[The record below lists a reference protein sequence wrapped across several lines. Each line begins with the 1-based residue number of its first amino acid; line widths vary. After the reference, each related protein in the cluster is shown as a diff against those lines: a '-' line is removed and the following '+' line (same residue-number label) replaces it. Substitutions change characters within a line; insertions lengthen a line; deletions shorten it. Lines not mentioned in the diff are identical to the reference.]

1 MTPTVTGQTGHVGVI
16 GDPVRHS
23 LSPTL
28 HNAAYEAM
36 GLDLVYGAFVVHD
49 GDAELALRGARAL
62 GFLGLSVTTPHKDA
76 IAKAADERSRR
87 VELLGAA
94 NSVVFR
100 DGVALAES
108 TDGDGLLSDL
118 ATACAFSPA
127 GTKCAVIGAGGA
139 ARAVVLALASAGAE
153 QVVVVNRS
161 ADRASAASALAGAT
175 GRVGEVTDL
184 AGCDLVVN
192 ATSLGLIA
200 DEAASDVAR
209 ELAANL
215 TEGQLVVDL
224 VYRPAH
230 TVFLLR
236 AAERGAVV
244 RNGLGMLVHQAALQV
259 ELFTG
264 RTAPI
269 DVMWASVA
277 AELAG

>member
-1 MTPTVTGQTGHVGVI
+1 MSPVVTGLTGHVGVI

-28 HNAAYEAM
+28 HNAAYTAM

-49 GDAELALRGARAL
+49 GDAEVALRGACAL

-76 IAKAADERSRR
+76 IAKAADERTRR
-87 VELLGAA
+87 AELLGAA

-100 DGVALAES
+100 GGTSLADS
-108 TDGDGLLSDL
+108 TDGEGLLADL
-118 ATACAFSPA
+118 STACGFVPEGAN
-127 GTKCAVIGAGGA
+127 CAVIGAGGA

-153 QVVVVNRS
+153 RVTVVNRS
-161 ADRASAASALAGAT
+161 PDRARAASDLAGSK
-175 GRVGEVTDL
+175 GHVGEVAEL
-184 AGCDLVVN
+184 AKCDLVIN
-192 ATSLGLIA
+192 ATSLGLTA
-200 DEAASDVAR
+200 DESASDVAR
-209 ELAANL
+209 ALAANL
-215 TEGQLVVDL
+215 HEGQLVVDL

-236 AAERGAVV
+236 AAERGASV

-264 RTAPI
+264 RTAPV
-269 DVMWASVA
+269 DVMWAAVA
-277 AELAG
+277 SELTN